1 MTRDTP
7 RSTRDERIRGPAL
20 RAGLLALALI
30 AATALVGTALVGSAL
45 AGTAAA
51 QPDGPTVRITD
62 ATTAP
67 DGTTT
72 VDVVLTDAAD
82 GLAGYYLE
90 FAVADGAVGE
100 IRAAGYPEAF
110 ALTSDPV
117 IGADNRTV
125 RLEAADIEDAV
136 EPGASRVTLATVK
149 LAGVTPG
156 ETDLSVEPLQF
167 DADDGAAMQPATRP
181 GRLVVSGDGSGDA
194 APGSAD
200 GGDADGSG
208 LNETATGSVSSGDL
222 GLLPVGLALAVAAV
236 CALSVAR
243 RRDSGRA

>member
-7 RSTRDERIRGPAL
+7 RSTRDARIRGPAL

-30 AATALVGTALVGSAL
+30 AATALVGSAL

-51 QPDGPTVRITD
+51 QSDGPTVRITD

-100 IRAAGYPEAF
+100 IRAAGYPETF

-125 RLEAADIEDAV
+125 RLEAADIEDTV

-149 LAGVTPG
+149 LAGATSG
-156 ETDLSVEPLQF
+156 ETDLSVESLQF
-167 DADDGAAMQPATRP
+167 DADDGAAMQPATRL
-181 GRLVVSGDGSGDA
+181 GRLVVSGDGSGDG
-194 APGSAD
+194 APGNAD
-200 GGDADGSG
+200 GGADGDG
-208 LNETATGSVSSGDL
+208 LNPNGTATGSVSSGSF